1 MTSSISSSTVND
13 WSSALFSKLDTKK
26 QGYIDKSD
34 VESAFAKNATGTAG
48 SAGSAGSAGTAAA
61 DKFFDQV
68 DTDKDGKVSKSEL
81 STAISKVADE
91 LNAQFDQSRVAKG
104 GGNGGP
110 PPGGGAGGP
119 PPGGGAGDSGA
130 TDSTSST
137 SSSTYS
143 AAADTNG
150 DGTVSAEE
158 AAAYAQLQAAS
169 SATSTV
175 SDTSASSTTASASTG
190 TASGASA
197 GLSKDQLT
205 ERLNALD
212 GSDSRHAGALKKL
225 VDNFDKADTNGDGK
239 LSRAESRAYLKSTRE
254 AGKGQA
260 NATDGADS
268 TGTSPADA
276 LAKALELLKAYVNH
290 SQDAPSSSSST
301 SSTISTQ
308 A

>member
-1 MTSSISSSTVND
+1 MTPSISSSTVND
-13 WSSALFSKLDTKK
+13 WSTALFSRLDTKN

-34 VESAFAKNATGTAG
+34 VESAFAKTAKGTAG
-48 SAGSAGSAGTAAA
+48 SADTEAA
-61 DKFFDQV
+61 DTFFDQV

-91 LNAQFDQSRVAKG
+91 LNAQFDQARVAKG
-104 GGNGGP
+104 GGHGGP

-119 PPGGGAGDSGA
+119 PPAGGSDDGG
-130 TDSTSST
+130 TDSSSAT
-137 SSSTYS
+137 STYS

-158 AAAYAQLQAAS
+158 AAAYAQLQAAG
-169 SATSTV
+169 SATASLSGSST
-175 SDTSASSTTASASTG
+175 SSTTVSASTG
-190 TASGASA
+190 TGTATGASA

-205 ERLNALD
+205 DRLNALD

-239 LSRAESRAYLKSTRE
+239 LSRSESRAYLKSTRE

-260 NATDGADS
+260 GGTGSTDGADS
-268 TGTSPADA
+268 AGRGPADA
-276 LAKALELLKAYVNH
+276 LARALDLLKAYVNN
-290 SQDAPSSSSST
+290 SQDTQSTSSSA